1 MLLPEDHKT
10 LKFRDKHTII
20 SRVLIFLSVCIF
32 VVAATMMTLAVQR
45 SLKRQTEM
53 TKLIGLAEAQGGDIT
68 VARQIYDAI
77 QKIGKLTKLPD
88 TEIPVYATI
97 AEVEKLKA
105 QPVFKD
111 AVNGDKIL
119 FYTKSQWIYI
129 YREQSNKLIA
139 QGPFAL
145 PTQAPQE
152 PQAAETQ
159 PAPEPQNQQMPEPQ
173 APPVDPPEMQQVP
186 PTAPPPMP
194 SSPVSASPEAD
205 INQ

>member
-1 MLLPEDHKT
+1 MLIPEDHKT

-88 TEIPVYATI
+88 TEIPIYATI

-145 PTQAPQE
+145 PTQAPQ
-152 PQAAETQ
+152 AAESQ
-159 PAPEPQNQQMPEPQ
+159 PVPEPQNQQMTEPQ

-194 SSPVSASPEAD
+194 SSPVSASPEA
-205 INQ
+205 NVVGP